1 MKSRSFVL
9 QACAVGVVTAA
20 LFLTACG
27 GLGGGYSYPYYP
39 PYQPSHSSGSASD
52 SSSSSSTPESSSS
65 ESSSEEPSFPASS
78 EPPAPSEPELTPEQ
92 RLALYRSEVLQLL
105 NTGRTVPFSA
115 PASALS
121 DAAQTRAEELQQTG
135 RLSHK
140 RPNGKDYTSLLPGS
154 NLPGFVSKELYASGQ
169 ATPAAAVLTGKQ
181 SSIRSTHRSASATP
195 WMPTACPIG
204 SCCSSM
210 ADKRQ
215 NSSLLPA
222 RKFDMLPLE

>member
-1 MKSRSFVL
+1 MRLIPQSDTSATLNPLYFRNF
-9 QACAVGVVTAA
+9 
-20 LFLTACG
+20 
-27 GLGGGYSYPYYP
+27 
-39 PYQPSHSSGSASD
+39 GSAKNSRFRP
-52 SSSSSSTPESSSS
+52 SAHRMQMPFFPCSFASRIHS
-65 ESSSEEPSFPASS
+65 ESSSEEPSSPASS

-140 RPNGKDYTSLLPGS
+140 RPNGEDYTSLLPGS

-169 ATPAAAVLTGKQ
+169 ATPAEFVSHLKTRRSGVDWETVLDTQYTQIGIGYAVD
-181 SSIRSTHRSASATP
+181 
-195 WMPTACPIG
+195 
-204 SCCSSM
+204 
-210 ADKRQ
+210 ADGVPYWE
-215 NSSLLPA
+215 LL
-222 RKFDMLPLE
+222 LLNG

>member
-52 SSSSSSTPESSSS
+52 SSGSSSSTPESSSS
-65 ESSSEEPSFPASS
+65 ESSSEEPSSPASS

-135 RLSHK
+135 R
-140 RPNGKDYTSLLPGS
+140 PPLP
-154 NLPGFVSKELYASGQ
+154 
-169 ATPAAAVLTGKQ
+169 
-181 SSIRSTHRSASATP
+181 SSFHT
-195 WMPTACPIG
+195 
-204 SCCSSM
+204 
-210 ADKRQ
+210 
-215 NSSLLPA
+215 
-222 RKFDMLPLE
+222 

>member
-27 GLGGGYSYPYYP
+27 GLGSGYSYPYYPP

-52 SSSSSSTPESSSS
+52 SSGSSSSTPESSSS
-65 ESSSEEPSFPASS
+65 ESSSEEPSSPASS

-140 RPNGKDYTSLLPGS
+140 RPNGEDYTSLLPGS
-154 NLPGFVSKELYASGQ
+154 HLPGFVSKELYASGQ
-169 ATPAAAVLTGKQ
+169 ATPAEFVSHLKTCRSGVDWETILDTQYTQIGIGYAVD
-181 SSIRSTHRSASATP
+181 
-195 WMPTACPIG
+195 
-204 SCCSSM
+204 
-210 ADKRQ
+210 ADGVPYWE
-215 NSSLLPA
+215 LL
-222 RKFDMLPLE
+222 LLNG

>member
-27 GLGGGYSYPYYP
+27 GLGSGYSYPYYP

-52 SSSSSSTPESSSS
+52 SSGSSSSTPQSSSS
-65 ESSSEEPSFPASS
+65 ESSSEEPSSPASS

-140 RPNGKDYTSLLPGS
+140 RPNGEDYTSLLPGS

-169 ATPAAAVLTGKQ
+169 ATPAEFVSHLKTRRSGADWETVLDTQYTQIGIGYAVD
-181 SSIRSTHRSASATP
+181 
-195 WMPTACPIG
+195 
-204 SCCSSM
+204 
-210 ADKRQ
+210 ADGVPYWE
-215 NSSLLPA
+215 LL
-222 RKFDMLPLE
+222 LLNG

>member
-27 GLGGGYSYPYYP
+27 GLGSGYSYPYYPP

-52 SSSSSSTPESSSS
+52 SSGSSSSTPESSSS
-65 ESSSEEPSFPASS
+65 ESSSEEPSSPASS

-135 RLSHK
+135 KLSHK
-140 RPNGKDYTSLLPGS
+140 RPNGEDYTSLLPGS

-169 ATPAAAVLTGKQ
+169 ATPAEFVSHLKTRCSGVDWETILDTQYTQIGIGYAVD
-181 SSIRSTHRSASATP
+181 
-195 WMPTACPIG
+195 
-204 SCCSSM
+204 
-210 ADKRQ
+210 ADGVPYWE
-215 NSSLLPA
+215 LL
-222 RKFDMLPLE
+222 LLNG

>member
-27 GLGGGYSYPYYP
+27 GLGSGYSYPYYP

-52 SSSSSSTPESSSS
+52 SSSSSSTPESSS
-65 ESSSEEPSFPASS
+65 
-78 EPPAPSEPELTPEQ
+78 SEPELTPEQ

-140 RPNGKDYTSLLPGS
+140 RPNGEDYTSLLPGS

-169 ATPAAAVLTGKQ
+169 ATPAEFVSHLKTRRSGVDWETILDTQYTQIGIGYAVD
-181 SSIRSTHRSASATP
+181 
-195 WMPTACPIG
+195 
-204 SCCSSM
+204 
-210 ADKRQ
+210 ADGVPYWE
-215 NSSLLPA
+215 LL
-222 RKFDMLPLE
+222 LLNG

>member
-20 LFLTACG
+20 LLLTACG
-27 GLGGGYSYPYYP
+27 GLGSGYSYPYYP
-39 PYQPSHSSGSASD
+39 PYQPSHSSAVLR
-52 SSSSSSTPESSSS
+52 TAAAV
-65 ESSSEEPSFPASS
+65 PAARPRAPARKAVLRSPAPRHLRS
-78 EPPAPSEPELTPEQ
+78 RPAPSEPELTPEQ

-169 ATPAAAVLTGKQ
+169 ATPAEFVSHLKTRRSGVDWETVLDTQYTQIGIGYAVD
-181 SSIRSTHRSASATP
+181 
-195 WMPTACPIG
+195 
-204 SCCSSM
+204 
-210 ADKRQ
+210 ADGVPYWE
-215 NSSLLPA
+215 LL
-222 RKFDMLPLE
+222 LLNG

>member
-20 LFLTACG
+20 LLLTACG
-27 GLGGGYSYPYYP
+27 GLGSGYSYPYYP

-52 SSSSSSTPESSSS
+52 SSGSSSSTPESSSS
-65 ESSSEEPSFPASS
+65 ESSSEEPSSPASS

-92 RLALYRSEVLQLL
+92 RLALYRSGVLQLL

-135 RLSHK
+135 RLSQTPQW
-140 RPNGKDYTSLLPGS
+140 RR
-154 NLPGFVSKELYASGQ
+154 LYFS
-169 ATPAAAVLTGKQ
+169 PARKQ
-181 SSIRSTHRSASATP
+181 SSRLCFQGIIRIRPGHPCRVRFT
-195 WMPTACPIG
+195 
-204 SCCSSM
+204 
-210 ADKRQ
+210 
-215 NSSLLPA
+215 
-222 RKFDMLPLE
+222 LEDPPQRC

>member
-20 LFLTACG
+20 LLLTACG
-27 GLGGGYSYPYYP
+27 GLGSGYSYPYYP

-52 SSSSSSTPESSSS
+52 SSGSSSSTPESSSS
-65 ESSSEEPSFPASS
+65 ESSSEEPSSPASS

-140 RPNGKDYTSLLPGS
+140 RPNGEDYTSLLPGS

-169 ATPAAAVLTGKQ
+169 ATP
-181 SSIRSTHRSASATP
+181 
-195 WMPTACPIG
+195 C
-204 SCCSSM
+204 
-210 ADKRQ
+210 
-215 NSSLLPA
+215 LLYTSPSP
-222 RKFDMLPLE
+222 RDTR

>member
-20 LFLTACG
+20 LLLTACG
-27 GLGGGYSYPYYP
+27 GLGSGYSYPYYP

-52 SSSSSSTPESSSS
+52 SSGSSSSTPESSSS
-65 ESSSEEPSFPASS
+65 ESSSEEPSSPASS

-121 DAAQTRAEELQQTG
+121 DAANAPMAKITL
-135 RLSHK
+135 LSCPGAIFPALFP
-140 RPNGKDYTSLLPGS
+140 RNYT
-154 NLPGFVSKELYASGQ
+154 
-169 ATPAAAVLTGKQ
+169 
-181 SSIRSTHRSASATP
+181 H
-195 WMPTACPIG
+195 
-204 SCCSSM
+204 
-210 ADKRQ
+210 
-215 NSSLLPA
+215 PA
-222 RKFDMLPLE
+222 RPPLPSSFHT

>member
-9 QACAVGVVTAA
+9 QACAVGVVTACPPSDRLRRPGRRVFLPVLSAVPA
-20 LFLTACG
+20 L
-27 GLGGGYSYPYYP
+27 
-39 PYQPSHSSGSASD
+39 HSSGSASD
-52 SSSSSSTPESSSS
+52 SSGSSSSTPESSSS
-65 ESSSEEPSFPASS
+65 ESSSEEPSSPASS

-140 RPNGKDYTSLLPGS
+140 RPNGEDYTSLLPGAI
-154 NLPGFVSKELYASGQ
+154 F
-169 ATPAAAVLTGKQ
+169 PALFP
-181 SSIRSTHRSASATP
+181 RNYTH
-195 WMPTACPIG
+195 
-204 SCCSSM
+204 
-210 ADKRQ
+210 
-215 NSSLLPA
+215 PA
-222 RKFDMLPLE
+222 RPPLPSSFHT

>member
-27 GLGGGYSYPYYP
+27 GLGSGYSYPYYPP

-52 SSSSSSTPESSSS
+52 SSGSSSSTPESSSS
-65 ESSSEEPSFPASS
+65 ESSSEEPSSPASS

-121 DAAQTRAEELQQTG
+121 DAAQTRAEELQQT
-135 RLSHK
+135 
-140 RPNGKDYTSLLPGS
+140 PG
-154 NLPGFVSKELYASGQ
+154 LYLQRRDGHTVA
-169 ATPAAAVLTGKQ
+169 L
-181 SSIRSTHRSASATP
+181 
-195 WMPTACPIG
+195 
-204 SCCSSM
+204 
-210 ADKRQ
+210 
-215 NSSLLPA
+215 
-222 RKFDMLPLE
+222 

>member
-20 LFLTACG
+20 LLLTACG
-27 GLGGGYSYPYYP
+27 GLGGGLP
-39 PYQPSHSSGSASD
+39 QVVVDGGILA
-52 SSSSSSTPESSSS
+52 SS
-65 ESSSEEPSFPASS
+65 ESSSEEPSSPASS

-140 RPNGKDYTSLLPGS
+140 RPNGEDYTSLLPGS

-169 ATPAAAVLTGKQ
+169 STPAEFVSHLKTRRSGIDWETVLDTQYTQIGIGYAVD
-181 SSIRSTHRSASATP
+181 
-195 WMPTACPIG
+195 
-204 SCCSSM
+204 
-210 ADKRQ
+210 ADGVPYWE
-215 NSSLLPA
+215 LL
-222 RKFDMLPLE
+222 LLNG